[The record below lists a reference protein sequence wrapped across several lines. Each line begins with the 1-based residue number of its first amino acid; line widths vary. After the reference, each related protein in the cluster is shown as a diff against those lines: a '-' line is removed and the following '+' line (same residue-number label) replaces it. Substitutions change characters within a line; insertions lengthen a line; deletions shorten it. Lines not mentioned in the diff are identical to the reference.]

1 MVGSRIDRCELRRP
15 DLRFAFP
22 AGFAETLAG
31 AQIVAVG
38 RRAKYL
44 LIELATGH
52 VMLSHL
58 GMSGSFRVVDAT
70 DQAVITDSS
79 DILRAPQPATTHD
92 HVVFHLNTGTQV
104 IYNDPRRFGF
114 MDLIDPGKRETN
126 KFLKDL
132 GVEPLG
138 NALSAEYLAS
148 AFANRNLPAKAALL
162 DQSIV
167 AGLGNI
173 YVSEVLHRCGIGPKR
188 MIKTLVR
195 QNGQPRKA
203 LRLMPDAIRNVL
215 SAAINAGG
223 SSLSDHRLTD
233 GSLGY
238 FQHQFLVYDQ
248 EGTDCPKQDCT
259 GVVRRIVQNGR
270 STFYCPRCQR

>member
-1 MVGSRIDRCELRRP
+1 
-15 DLRFAFP
+15 
-22 AGFAETLAG
+22 
-31 AQIVAVG
+31 
-38 RRAKYL
+38 
-44 LIELATGH
+44 
-52 VMLSHL
+52 
-58 GMSGSFRVVDAT
+58 
-70 DQAVITDSS
+70 
-79 DILRAPQPATTHD
+79 
-92 HVVFHLNTGTQV
+92 
-104 IYNDPRRFGF
+104 

-203 LRLMPDAIRNVL
+203 LTLMPAAIRAVL
-215 SAAINAGG
+215 SAAIDAGG
-223 SSLSDHRLTD
+223 SSLNDHRLTD

-248 EGTDCPKQDCT
+248 EGAECPKQDCT
-259 GVVRRIVQNGR
+259 GVVRRIVQMPMPNNR
-270 STFYCPRCQR
+270 